1 MSYNFERELASWLE
15 ERGISRKELIAILQ
29 QSYYDDFKGLDS
41 ITLSRWL
48 TGKVVPPLYKQF
60 LIAKS
65 LEQDLADIIITIDEN
80 EQKSPSRYSAV
91 LTNLIKGF
99 DFSLTALS
107 YTRVSET
114 ITSEIKSHTYYEHIE
129 LFHDFYDNV
138 SALRGF
144 IDDLYAMKNDIK
156 YNGILLKN
164 SQGEVVGHWAFI
176 LDLEKLDNLR
186 SFISIPESEL
196 KRSCLVKLGYAMN
209 STHFFEL
216 VVQAICYYLVE
227 QYKSKDYAYIFIAG
241 YPIFEFAKKIFNA
254 EEVKYYPPT
263 DSTQKIGLYLV
274 KLDIIR
280 SIANPILIPKIK
292 KKLRCLKLCDHVDC
306 NLCSIKNSRQD

>member
-15 ERGISRKELIAILQ
+15 EREISRKELIAILQ

-65 LEQDLADIIITIDEN
+65 LEQDLADIIVTIDES

-91 LTNLIKGF
+91 LTNLIKAF

-107 YTRVSET
+107 YNRMPDKV
-114 ITSEIKSHTYYEHIE
+114 TSEIKSHTYYEHIE

-144 IDDLYAMKNDIK
+144 IDELYALKNEVK
-156 YNGILLKN
+156 YKGILLKN
-164 SQGEVVGHWAFI
+164 SQGDIVGHWAGI
-176 LDLEKLDNLR
+176 LNLEKLDNLP
-186 SFISIPESEL
+186 SFIPIPENEL
-196 KRSCLVKLGYAMN
+196 KRSCLVKLGHAMN
-209 STHFFEL
+209 SEHFFEL
-216 VVQAICYYLVE
+216 VVQAICYYLLR
-227 QYKSKDYAYIFIAG
+227 QCKSKDYVYIFIAG
-241 YPIFEFAKKIFNA
+241 YPILEFSKKVFNA
-254 EEVKYYPPT
+254 EEIKYYPPV
-263 DSTQKIGLYLV
+263 DNNQRMGLYLV
-274 KLDIIR
+274 KFDIIR
-280 SIANPILIPKIK
+280 SISNPVLIPKIK
-292 KKLRCLKLCDHVDC
+292 KKLRCLELCNFVECNRC
-306 NLCSIKNSRQD
+306 NLKDFRQE